1 MEVNFKL
8 DLTPIASF
16 INSETL
22 RQVITVIAV
31 MLTLD
36 VIWLTANSAYHRQ
49 VFAELQSKPLQIR
62 WIPAAFVYVLMIVAV
77 WFFAVAPSTSWAEA
91 AGRGALIG
99 LVMYGLYD
107 LTNYA
112 TLAAY
117 PLHYTLRDMA
127 WGTVLCAAT
136 AAAAKAF

>member
-1 MEVNFKL
+1 MEVNFKI
-8 DLTPIASF
+8 DLTPVASF

-36 VIWLTANSAYHRQ
+36 VIWLTANSAYHRE

-62 WIPAAFVYVLMIVAV
+62 WVPAALVYLLMIIAV
-77 WFFAVAPSTSWAEA
+77 WFFAVAPSTSWMEA

-117 PLHYTLRDMA
+117 PLHYVLRDMA
-127 WGTVLCAAT
+127 WGMVLCATT

>member
-1 MEVNFKL
+1 MEVNVKF

-49 VFAELQSKPLQIR
+49 VFAELQTKPLQVR
-62 WIPAAFVYVLMIVAV
+62 WIPAALVYLLMIVAV

-117 PLHYTLRDMA
+117 PLHYTLKDIA

>member
-8 DLTPIASF
+8 DLTPVASF

-36 VIWLTANSAYHRQ
+36 VVWLTANSAYHRQ
-49 VFAELQSKPLQIR
+49 VFAELQSKPLQVR
-62 WIPAAFVYVLMIVAV
+62 WIPAAFVYVLMIVGV
-77 WFFAVAPSTSWAEA
+77 WFFAVAPSTTWTEA
-91 AGRGALIG
+91 AWRGALIG

-117 PLHYTLRDMA
+117 PLHYTLKDMA